1 MADDY
6 RTKQAKKAE
15 GTPFTNGVFV
25 GLLFGIIVSIAV
37 TLFITNGKS
46 PFVSKDTE
54 GACIEIN
61 SALGDEDVIN
71 IDEDTGFDFYDALP
85 SDNKNYTTD
94 NIQADP
100 DQNRDVNYYLQVGAF
115 SEVSPADNLKAKLA
129 LMGFESVIMSA
140 KIGDDAFHR
149 VCVGPYNDFKKTK
162 EIREKLMMEGFKAN
176 LIKLTK
182 PKSN

>member
-1 MADDY
+1 MSNDY

-25 GLLFGIIVSIAV
+25 GLLFGIIVSIAI

-85 SDNKNYTTD
+85 RDNSSYAAED
-94 NIQADP
+94 IQADP

-140 KIGDDAFHR
+140 KIGDNTFHR
-149 VCVGPYNDFKKTK
+149 VCVGPYTEFTKTK
-162 EIREKLMMEGFKAN
+162 DIREKLIKEGFKAN

>member
-1 MADDY
+1 MAENY
-6 RTKQAKKAE
+6 KTKNEKKAE

-25 GLLFGIIVSIAV
+25 GLLFGILVSIAV

-46 PFVSKDTE
+46 PFISKETA

-61 SALGDEDVIN
+61 SALEDEDVIN

-85 SDNKNYTTD
+85 RNDSDYANNNVQT
-94 NIQADP
+94 NP
-100 DQNRDVNYYLQVGAF
+100 DKDRDVNYYLQVGAF

-129 LMGFESVIMSA
+129 LMGFESVIMTA
-140 KIGDDAFHR
+140 KIGDNTFHR
-149 VCVGPYNDFKKTK
+149 VCVGPYTEFIKTRDM
-162 EIREKLMMEGFKAN
+162 REKLIKEGFKAN

>member
-1 MADDY
+1 MVDEY
-6 RTKQAKKAE
+6 KTKNAKKAE

-25 GLLFGIIVSIAV
+25 GLLFGILVSIAV

-46 PFVSKDTE
+46 PFVSKDTA

-71 IDEDTGFDFYDALP
+71 IDEDTGFDFYDSLP
-85 SDNKNYTTD
+85 QDNTEYGND
-94 NIQADP
+94 NIKVDP
-100 DQNRDVNYYLQVGAF
+100 DLNREVNYYLQVGAF

-140 KIGDDAFHR
+140 KIGDNTFHR
-149 VCVGPYNDFKKTK
+149 VCVGPYSELVKTRDM
-162 EIREKLMMEGFKAN
+162 REKLIKEGFKAN

-182 PKSN
+182 PKLN

>member
-1 MADDY
+1 MVDEY
-6 RTKQAKKAE
+6 KTKNAKKAE

-25 GLLFGIIVSIAV
+25 GLLFGILVSIAI

-46 PFVSKDTE
+46 PFVSKDTA

-71 IDEDTGFDFYDALP
+71 IDEDTGFDFYDSLP
-85 SDNKNYTTD
+85 QDNTEYGND
-94 NIQADP
+94 NIKVDP
-100 DQNRDVNYYLQVGAF
+100 DLNREVNYYLQVGAF

-140 KIGDDAFHR
+140 KIGDNTFHR
-149 VCVGPYNDFKKTK
+149 VCVGPYSELVKTRDM
-162 EIREKLMMEGFKAN
+162 REKLIKEGFKAN

-182 PKSN
+182 PKLN

>member
-1 MADDY
+1 MVDDY
-6 RTKQAKKAE
+6 KTKNAKKAE
-15 GTPFTNGVFV
+15 GTPFTNGIFV
-25 GLLFGIIVSIAV
+25 GLLFGILVSIAV

-46 PFVSKDTE
+46 PFVSKETT

-61 SALGDEDVIN
+61 SALEDEDVIN

-85 SDNKNYTTD
+85 SDNKNYAND
-94 NIQADP
+94 NMQSDS
-100 DQNRDVNYYLQVGAF
+100 DENRDVNYYLQVGAF

-140 KIGDDAFHR
+140 KIGENAFHR
-149 VCVGPYNDFKKTK
+149 VCVGPYSEFVKTRD
-162 EIREKLMMEGFKAN
+162 IREKLIKEGFKAN

-182 PKSN
+182 PKSD

>member
-1 MADDY
+1 MADNY
-6 RTKQAKKAE
+6 KTKHAKEAE

-25 GLLFGIIVSIAV
+25 GLLFGILVSIAV
-37 TLFITNGKS
+37 TLFITSGKS
-46 PFVSKDTE
+46 PFISKDTA

-71 IDEDTGFDFYDALP
+71 IDEDIGFDFYDALP
-85 SDNKNYTTD
+85 RDNSNYAND

-140 KIGDDAFHR
+140 KIGDNTFHR
-149 VCVGPYNDFKKTK
+149 VCVGPYSELVKTRDT
-162 EIREKLMMEGFKAN
+162 REKLIKEGFKAN

>member
-1 MADDY
+1 MAEDY
-6 RTKQAKKAE
+6 KTKNAKKAE

-25 GLLFGIIVSIAV
+25 GLLFGILVSIAV

-46 PFVSKDTE
+46 PFISKETA

-61 SALGDEDVIN
+61 SALEDEDVIN

-85 SDNKNYTTD
+85 RNDSNYG
-94 NIQADP
+94 NNNVQADP
-100 DQNRDVNYYLQVGAF
+100 DKDRDVNYYLQVGAF

-129 LMGFESVIMSA
+129 LMGFESVIMTA
-140 KIGDDAFHR
+140 KIGDNTFHR
-149 VCVGPYNDFKKTK
+149 VCVGPYIEFVKTRD
-162 EIREKLMMEGFKAN
+162 IREKLIKEGFKAN

>member
-6 RTKQAKKAE
+6 RTKHAKKAE

-37 TLFITNGKS
+37 TLFITSGKS
-46 PFVSKDTE
+46 PFVSKDTI

-61 SALGDEDVIN
+61 SALGDEGVIN

-85 SDNKNYTTD
+85 RDNSNYTND
-94 NIQADP
+94 SIQADP

-115 SEVSPADNLKAKLA
+115 
-129 LMGFESVIMSA
+129 
-140 KIGDDAFHR
+140 
-149 VCVGPYNDFKKTK
+149 
-162 EIREKLMMEGFKAN
+162 
-176 LIKLTK
+176 
-182 PKSN
+182 

>member
-1 MADDY
+1 MADNY
-6 RTKQAKKAE
+6 KTKHAKEAE

-25 GLLFGIIVSIAV
+25 GLLFGILVSIAV
-37 TLFITNGKS
+37 TLFITSGKS
-46 PFVSKDTE
+46 PFISKDTA

-71 IDEDTGFDFYDALP
+71 IDEDIGFDFYDALP
-85 SDNKNYTTD
+85 RDNSNYAND

-115 SEVSPADNLKAKLA
+115 SEVSPANNLKAKLA

-140 KIGDDAFHR
+140 KIGDNTFHR
-149 VCVGPYNDFKKTK
+149 VCVGPYSEFIKTRDT
-162 EIREKLMMEGFKAN
+162 REKLIKEGFKAN

>member
-1 MADDY
+1 MADNY
-6 RTKQAKKAE
+6 KTKHAKEAE

-25 GLLFGIIVSIAV
+25 GLLFGILVSIAV

-46 PFVSKDTE
+46 PFISKDTA

-71 IDEDTGFDFYDALP
+71 IDEDIGFDFYDALP
-85 SDNKNYTTD
+85 RDNSNYAND

-115 SEVSPADNLKAKLA
+115 SKVSPADNLKAKLA

-140 KIGDDAFHR
+140 KIGDNTFHR
-149 VCVGPYNDFKKTK
+149 VCVGPYSEFVKTRDM
-162 EIREKLMMEGFKAN
+162 REKLIKEGFKAN
-176 LIKLTK
+176 LIKLTR

>member
-1 MADDY
+1 MVEQY
-6 RTKQAKKAE
+6 KTKDAKKAE

-25 GLLFGIIVSIAV
+25 GLLFGILVSIAV

-46 PFVSKDTE
+46 PFVSKDTA

-61 SALGDEDVIN
+61 SALGEEDVIN

-85 SDNKNYTTD
+85 RDSSDFANNTIKTD
-94 NIQADP
+94 ADL
-100 DQNRDVNYYLQVGAF
+100 NRDVNYYLQVGAF
-115 SEVSPADNLKAKLA
+115 SEVDPADNLKAKLA

-140 KIGDDAFHR
+140 KIGGDTFHR
-149 VCVGPYNDFKKTK
+149 VCVGPYTDFIKTRNM
-162 EIREKLMMEGFKAN
+162 REKLIKEGFKAN

-182 PKSN
+182 PKSD

>member
-1 MADDY
+1 MADNY
-6 RTKQAKKAE
+6 KTKHAKEAE

-25 GLLFGIIVSIAV
+25 GLLFGILVSIAV
-37 TLFITNGKS
+37 TLFITSGKS
-46 PFVSKDTE
+46 PFISKDTA

-61 SALGDEDVIN
+61 SALGDEGVIN
-71 IDEDTGFDFYDALP
+71 IDEDIGFDFYDALP
-85 SDNKNYTTD
+85 RDNSNYAND

-115 SEVSPADNLKAKLA
+115 SKVSPADNLKAKLA
-129 LMGFESVIMSA
+129 LLGFESVIMSA
-140 KIGDDAFHR
+140 KIGDNTFHR
-149 VCVGPYNDFKKTK
+149 VCVGPYSELVKTRDT
-162 EIREKLMMEGFKAN
+162 REKLIKEGFKAN